1 MSKNGIIF
9 DLDGTLWDS
18 CVAILPSWQKVITA
32 HGIDRPPLTEEEL
45 GAYMGK
51 TVEQIAPLMLP
62 MLTVE
67 EGVAIIMEGCEEE
80 CDELRR
86 NGGTLY
92 EDIIETLYTL
102 SKNYSLYIVSNSQDG
117 YVQTF
122 VDHYKLHDIIED
134 FEMAGRTGKCKG
146 DNIRLVIE
154 RNNLSKAVY
163 VGDTVMD
170 KEAADMAKVPFV
182 FASYGFGD
190 VKNPDF
196 TLTKPADLIKIAKD
210 YFNQ

>member
-18 CVAILPSWQKVITA
+18 CVAILPSWQKVMNA
-32 HGIDRPPLTEEEL
+32 HGVKRPPLTEEEM
-45 GAYMGK
+45 GTYMGK
-51 TVEQIAPLMLP
+51 TVAEIAKLMLP
-62 MLTVE
+62 ELSLE
-67 EGVAIIMEGCEEE
+67 EGVAIIMEGCDEE

-86 NGGTLY
+86 NGANLY
-92 EDIIETLYTL
+92 EDILETLYEL
-102 SKNYSLYIVSNSQDG
+102 SKDYSLYIVSNSQDG

-122 VDHYKLHDIIED
+122 VDHYELHDIIRD

-154 RNNLSKAVY
+154 RNHLDNAVY

-170 KEAADMAKVPFV
+170 KEASEKANVPFV
-182 FASYGFGD
+182 FASYGFGKVD
-190 VKNPDF
+190 NPAY
-196 TLTKPADLIKIAKD
+196 TLTKPKDLINIAKEI
-210 YFNQ
+210 FA

>member
-18 CVAILPSWQKVITA
+18 CVAILPSWQKVMDA
-32 HGIDRPPLTEEEL
+32 HGIDRPPLTEEEM
-45 GAYMGK
+45 GRYMGK

-62 MLTVE
+62 MLSVE

-92 EDIIETLYTL
+92 EEILETLFAL
-102 SKNYSLYIVSNSQDG
+102 SKNYSLFIVSNSQDG

-122 VDHYKLHDIIED
+122 VDHYKLHDIIKD

-154 RNNLSKAVY
+154 RNHLDKAIY
-163 VGDTVMD
+163 VGDTIMD
-170 KEAADMAKVPFV
+170 KEASEKADVPFV
-182 FASYGFGD
+182 FASYGFGEIEM
-190 VKNPDF
+190 PDYIIK
-196 TLTKPADLIKIAKD
+196 KPKDLIEIANEI
-210 YFNQ
+210 FA